1 MLTPEV
7 DSIGDAR
14 RHVRET
20 LAAHTD
26 PDTLSRAELVVS
38 ELVTN
43 SVLHGP
49 GEPLTLRL
57 IAHENGGVAGE
68 VEDQGTG
75 VVALRQHRPGAV
87 GGLGLTLVDHLA
99 SAWGVH
105 PDSTHVWFR
114 LDP

>member
-1 MLTPEV
+1 V
-7 DSIGDAR
+7 DSIGNAR

-20 LAAHTD
+20 FGAHTD

-43 SVLHGP
+43 SVRHGP
-49 GEPLTLRL
+49 GQPITLRL
-57 IAHENGGVAGE
+57 SAHEDGGVAGE
-68 VEDQGTG
+68 LEDQGTG
-75 VVALRQHRPGAV
+75 VVALRKYTPGTV
-87 GGLGLTLVDHLA
+87 GGLGLTVVDHVA